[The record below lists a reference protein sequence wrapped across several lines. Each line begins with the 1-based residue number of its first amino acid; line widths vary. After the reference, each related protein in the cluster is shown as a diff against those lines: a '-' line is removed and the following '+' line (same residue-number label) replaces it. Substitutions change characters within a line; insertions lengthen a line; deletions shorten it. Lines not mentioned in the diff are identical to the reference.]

1 MHCLDRDTRP
11 EDPIDCRILRAA
23 LALFVARGFHNV
35 SVHDI
40 QRRAGVSIGS
50 VYNHFGGKAGIARAL
65 YGQVLAE
72 MEALVDE
79 ALRRGGGLRAE
90 HRAIVARLFEWTETR
105 PALMAYVFHARH
117 REFLADTPPIC
128 SAAPFRRLRDRVA
141 QGIAAGELRPGHSWV
156 VASTLFGNA
165 IRLVQLRLDGL
176 VDTPLPELLDETVAL
191 AWRAVAP

>member
-1 MHCLDRDTRP
+1 MHCLENDTTTG
-11 EDPIDCRILRAA
+11 DPIDCRILHAA

-50 VYNHFGGKAGIARAL
+50 IYNHFGGKEGIARAL
-65 YGQVLAE
+65 YEQVLQQ
-72 MEALVDE
+72 MEALVTE
-79 ALRRGGGLRAE
+79 ALAGGDLRAA
-90 HRAIVARLFEWTETR
+90 HRALVARLFEWTETR
-105 PALMAYVFHARH
+105 PDLMAYVFQARH
-117 REFLADTPPIC
+117 REFLPDTPPIC

-141 QGIAAGELRPGHSWV
+141 QAMARGELRRGDPWV
-156 VASTLFGNA
+156 VTSTLFGNA

-176 VDTPLPELLDETVAL
+176 VDTPLPARAEETVAL